1 MIGDDTEIRRERSSA
16 PNFLRACQ
24 KRLSGPNLIQFE
36 ADACRSHRGR
46 GGERHRRVSQDF
58 FVDTR
63 ALCINLRSVIV
74 ARDVGGCFLFLETVS
89 FKDCC
94 CWENDDVSVRLS
106 NRAKSGDAKSAQADN
121 EGRKQRHF
129 PLPSRKTRRR
139 TVFSLK
145 CALWVEIAFSFPG
158 RSQALPVSLSKVASD
173 RRKRQPKREIAD
185 V

>member
-1 MIGDDTEIRRERSSA
+1 MTRKSEESEA
-16 PNFLRACQ
+16 ALRISCALAKNDSRC
-24 KRLSGPNLIQFE
+24 PNLIQFE
-36 ADACRSHRGR
+36 ADACRAHRGG

-74 ARDVGGCFLFLETVS
+74 ARDVDGCFFVFRNGVS

-106 NRAKSGDAKSAQADN
+106 NRAKSGDAKSAQADY

-129 PLPSRKTRRR
+129 PLHKS
-139 TVFSLK
+139 
-145 CALWVEIAFSFPG
+145 
-158 RSQALPVSLSKVASD
+158 
-173 RRKRQPKREIAD
+173 
-185 V
+185 